1 MVVLGYQLAFGRTPA
16 IKDIHGNP
24 IQESVAALE
33 RDTLG
38 GTKQWILIRGNDTS
52 NPVLLWLQVL
62 PQNQDHV

>member
-1 MVVLGYQLAFGRTPA
+1 MIVLGYELSSGRTPG
-16 IKDIHGNP
+16 IKDIHGNR

-33 RDTLG
+33 RVTLG

-52 NPVLLWLQVL
+52 NPVLLWLQGL